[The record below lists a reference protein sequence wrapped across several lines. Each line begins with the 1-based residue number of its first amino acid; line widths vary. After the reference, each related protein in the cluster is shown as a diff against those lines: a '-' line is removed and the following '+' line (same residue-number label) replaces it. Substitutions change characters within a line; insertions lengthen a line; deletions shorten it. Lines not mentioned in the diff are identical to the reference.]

1 MPKEINKEY
10 IVLQARSAGEE
21 AGAKMAEVHGRLWEG
36 RENLAKLI
44 VSLSS
49 AMLVGTITFSSSL
62 ITSNSPTPS
71 SSGLI
76 VLSWVLLFLSM
87 CLGIL
92 SLWHSNTLKSFRA
105 RFFNSEPA
113 IEQEASQLNPEAS
126 QEELT
131 QGILAIVKKYS
142 DSSLEPLGSADRNAH
157 YSLNAA
163 LVLFGLGVGA
173 FLVFGA
179 IQVNITTWNCI

>member
-1 MPKEINKEY
+1 MPKEINTKY
-10 IVLQARSAGEE
+10 IVQQARYAGEE
-21 AGAKMAEVHGRLWEG
+21 AGAKMVEVHGRLWEG

-44 VSLSS
+44 ISLSS

-62 ITSNSPTPS
+62 LGSNSAATSCPN
-71 SSGLI
+71 LL
-76 VLSWVLLFLSM
+76 VASWVLLFLSM
-87 CLGIL
+87 CLGVL

-105 RFFNSEPA
+105 RFFNSEPD

-131 QGILAIVKKYS
+131 QEILAIVKKYS
-142 DSSLEPLGSADRNAH
+142 DASLKPLGSADRNAH
-157 YSLNAA
+157 YSLNTA
-163 LVLFGLGVGA
+163 LILFGLGVGA

-179 IQVNITTWNCI
+179 LQVT